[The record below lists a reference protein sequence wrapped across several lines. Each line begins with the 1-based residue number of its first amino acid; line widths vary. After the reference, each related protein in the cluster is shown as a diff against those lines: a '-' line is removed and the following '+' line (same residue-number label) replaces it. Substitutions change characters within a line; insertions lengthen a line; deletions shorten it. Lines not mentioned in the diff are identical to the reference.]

1 MSASE
6 SCLAVGLMS
15 GTSMDGIDA
24 ALIRTDGMSVFE
36 PVAALDH
43 PYDSEFR
50 AMLRA
55 VVGIA
60 GAHEAVAAELTARHV
75 AIVRELLTQAGVSAA
90 MIEVVG
96 FHGHTVF
103 HDPAHGRTVQIGDGQ
118 RLAREI
124 GADVVADFRAADMAA
139 GGQGAP
145 FVPLFHVAR
154 APSDRPVC
162 FLNIGGVANLTWIG
176 DDARAGQDDVFA
188 HIRAF
193 DTGPGGALID
203 DWVHRHTGAPFDLD
217 GRLAAAGRVDE
228 TGLAALLEN
237 DYFQAPPPKSLD
249 RDAFDLA
256 LVEGLSVEDGA
267 ATLTAFTAE
276 AVARAVLHLP
286 AEPVRWLVTGGGRKN
301 PTLMDRLR
309 RALGAA
315 VVPTETAGIDGDA
328 MEAQAFAYLAVRS
341 LRGLPLSGPTTT
353 GVSQPTTGGK
363 FFRAS
368 QA

>member
-24 ALIRTDGMSVFE
+24 ALIRTDGMSVVE
-36 PVAALDH
+36 PIAQLDH
-43 PYDSEFR
+43 SYDSEFR
-50 AMLRA
+50 AKLRR
-55 VVGIA
+55 VVGIV
-60 GAHEAVAAELTARHV
+60 GSHDGVAAELTARHV
-75 AIVRELLTQAGVSAA
+75 AIVRELLAAADVSAE
-90 MIEVVG
+90 MVSVVG

-103 HDPAHGRTVQIGDGQ
+103 HDPANGRTVQIGDGQ
-118 RLAREI
+118 MLARET
-124 GADVVADFRAADMAA
+124 GADVVADFRTADMAA

-145 FVPLFHVAR
+145 FAPLFHVAR

-176 DDARAGQDDVFA
+176 EAARAGQDDLFE

-203 DWVHRHTGAPFDLD
+203 DWVQRHTGEPFDWG
-217 GRLAAAGRVDE
+217 GRLAAAGKVDE
-228 TGLAALLEN
+228 AVLATLLDNE
-237 DYFQAPPPKSLD
+237 YFRAPPPKSLD
-249 RDAFDLA
+249 RDAFNMSSAD
-256 LVEGLSVEDGA
+256 GLSVENGA

-276 AVARAVLHLP
+276 SVARAVSHLP
-286 AEPVRWLVTGGGRKN
+286 TPPVRWLVTGGGRKN
-301 PTLMDRLR
+301 SNLMDMLGRS
-309 RALGAA
+309 LGAA
-315 VVPTETAGIDGDA
+315 VLPTESAGIDGDA

-353 GVSQPTTGGK
+353 GVAEPTTGGK
-363 FFRAS
+363 IFRAS
-368 QA
+368 

>member
-24 ALIRTDGMSVFE
+24 ALIRTDGMTAFE
-36 PVAALDH
+36 PVAQLDQ
-43 PYDSEFR
+43 PYDPEFR
-50 AMLRA
+50 AQLRA
-55 VVGIA
+55 AVGIA
-60 GAHEAVAAELTARHV
+60 GAHDDVAAELTARHV
-75 AIVRELLTQAGVSAA
+75 AIVRELLTMAGVSSESISV
-90 MIEVVG
+90 MG

-118 RLAREI
+118 TLACETRV
-124 GADVVADFRAADMAA
+124 DVVADFRAADMAA

-145 FVPLFHVAR
+145 FAPLFHLAR

-176 DDARAGQDDVFA
+176 DGAGAGQDNPFE

-203 DWVHRHTGAPFDLD
+203 DWVHQRTGEPFDLD
-217 GRLAAAGRVDE
+217 GRLAAAGRVDRAV
-228 TGLAALLEN
+228 LAKLLGN
-237 DYFQAPPPKSLD
+237 DYFRIPPPKSLD
-249 RDAFDLA
+249 RDAFDLSP
-256 LVEGLSVEDGA
+256 VNGLSVEDGA

-276 AVARAVLHLP
+276 AVSRAVPHLP
-286 AEPVRWLVTGGGRKN
+286 QQPVRWLVTGGGRKN
-301 PTLMDRLR
+301 PTLMDW
-309 RALGAA
+309 LGKSLGVS
-315 VVPTETAGIDGDA
+315 VVPTEAAGIDGDA

-353 GVSQPTTGGK
+353 GVAKPTTGGQL
-363 FFRAS
+363 FRA
-368 QA
+368 A